1 MLYVKCL
8 QKIISFPQCVR
19 IFPMFTPIINI
30 LSVKL
35 VSHQLRFLVMYLL
48 KYDAAILLRDI
59 LETPHYLPPPSA
71 WQTGFADKIL
81 LRKRQHCWDFVYIKT
96 HFRFI
101 PPYNS
106 VPFDPSLYYQRWAL
120 IPWSNYVTLPYI
132 IPSISLFQALGW
144 IDLVIFESFKNG
156 YIKVK

>member
-1 MLYVKCL
+1 MCTNFSHVYSYN
-8 QKIISFPQCVR
+8 QHPISQTR
-19 IFPMFTPIINI
+19 QSSITIFSHVSFKVWCGNPFERYSGDPSLSPPPIN
-30 LSVKL
+30 L
-35 VSHQLRFLVMYLL
+35 
-48 KYDAAILLRDI
+48 
-59 LETPHYLPPPSA
+59 PNPPPPSA